1 MNDDNTPVVVYSTC
15 PSLAVAEEIGG
26 QLVESGLSA
35 CVNILPGMIAIYSWQ
50 GERQRDEEVV
60 MIVKTQAILADRVV
74 DRIVELHPYDEPA
87 ALVLP
92 VSGGAS
98 SFLTWIGEQTSA
110 AVTK

>member
-1 MNDDNTPVVVYSTC
+1 MDNNTSPVVVYSTC

-26 QLVESGLSA
+26 QLVEGGLSA

-60 MIVKTQAILADRVV
+60 LIAKTQAGLADRVV
-74 DRIVELHPYDEPA
+74 ARIVELHPYDEPA

-92 VSGGAS
+92 VSGGSA
-98 SFLTWIGEQTSA
+98 SFLAWIGEQTSA
-110 AVTK
+110 ATSK